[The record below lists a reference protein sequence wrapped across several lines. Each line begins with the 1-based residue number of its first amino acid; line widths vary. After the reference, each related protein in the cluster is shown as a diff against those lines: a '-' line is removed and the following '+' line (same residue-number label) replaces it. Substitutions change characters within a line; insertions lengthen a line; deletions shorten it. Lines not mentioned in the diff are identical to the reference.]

1 MAVKIFTIANF
12 SQVSTWVVDDNNNLI
27 SGPNTDIDTK
37 SVTFSGIPAGS
48 VITAATLTATIGTI
62 NYQLRL
68 LDGTFFNGT
77 RNVLSKVSVGATASF
92 EFRFKGSGNI
102 SLGSGTHTAYLEYTN
117 VKVTVTYTEP
127 ASGLTLNKTTCKAGD
142 TIRATIAPVT
152 TSVTHKIK
160 FSMTGV
166 TTVTSATIPA
176 GTKTYDYTVPLAWQ
190 DAFPN
195 NASRTVTVTLET
207 YSGATMTGD
216 VDKTFTLTLS
226 DDAYPSITQFDIT
239 RIPGF
244 VDEDITGY
252 IQGFSQAQVQSA
264 ATGAYS
270 STISQYKVT
279 VGGWSGTGANVTSPV
294 IGASGNIVVT
304 LQVTDSRGRKVTQT
318 QTIAVLPYSPP
329 SLVSPSV
336 YRSDVSGNEA
346 IAGTYV
352 RILTG
357 ISMSLLGGTPD
368 VNVGT
373 LKARVYEKGA
383 TAPAWDDLSVVVLTA
398 NTASIVSG
406 VDTAT
411 SYTIDIQATD
421 KLSVYVYTAE
431 ISTAKALISGLA
443 EVAGV
448 AIGKYA
454 ETTGV
459 LDIAFS
465 RALLGGNPIA
475 AYRVGNLFFTFET
488 ESPADLYPGTY
499 WEKLAAGKFLIAG
512 DSGGNFIPD
521 DTNYGAGGAETHD
534 HGLEGTGH
542 AKIRISGGNWRD
554 NYSPTASWNATTGGS
569 LAGSTD
575 NTAQSYATN
584 LMGNT
589 NVGDSMPPWIAVY
602 IWRRTA

>member
-48 VITAATLTATIGTI
+48 VITAATLTATIGPI
-62 NYQLRL
+62 NYQLRS

-77 RNVLSKVSVGATASF
+77 RNVLSKVSIGATASF
-92 EFRFKGSGNI
+92 EFRFKGSGNT

-127 ASGLTLNKTTCKAGD
+127 ASGLTLNKTTMKAGD
-142 TIRATIAPVT
+142 TIRATITPASST
-152 TSVTHKIK
+152 LTHKVK
-160 FSMTGV
+160 FAMTGV

-176 GTKTYDYTVPLAWQ
+176 GTKIYDYTVPLAWQ
-190 DAFPN
+190 NAFPN

-207 YSGATMTGD
+207 YSGSTMTGD

-226 DDAYPSITQFDIT
+226 DDACPSITQFDLT

-252 IQGFSQAQVQSA
+252 IQGFSRARVQSA

-279 VGGWSGTGANVTSPV
+279 VGGWSGTGADVTSPV

-304 LQVTDSRGRKVTQT
+304 LQVTDSRGMKVTQT

-346 IAGTYV
+346 IAGTNV
-352 RILTG
+352 QIKTG
-357 ISMSLLGGTPD
+357 IKISALGDPD
-368 VNVGT
+368 VNAGV
-373 LKARVYEKGA
+373 LKARVYEKGT
-383 TAPAWDDLSVVVLTA
+383 TAPAWDAAGIVTLTA

-406 VDTAT
+406 VDIST

-421 KLSVYVYTAE
+421 KLASYVYTAE

-443 EVAGV
+443 EVTGV

-454 ETTGV
+454 ETAGI
-459 LDIAFS
+459 LDIKFS
-465 RALLGGNPIA
+465 KGLMNGNPLA
-475 AYRVGNLFFTFET
+475 FYPVGSIYMSTSST
-488 ESPADLYPGTY
+488 SPADIFGGVGVVWTKIDPGRF
-499 WEKLAAGKFLIAG
+499 LVAAGTGYAVKAKDGEATHTLTEAEMPSHNHLYSGKLGSATAFGSANLIYMQRAV
-512 DSGGNFIPD
+512 
-521 DTNYGAGGAETHD
+521 
-534 HGLEGTGH
+534 GTGTADASETYH
-542 AKIRISGGNWRD
+542 NKGGGQAHN
-554 NYSPTASWNATTGGS
+554 N
-569 LAGSTD
+569 
-575 NTAQSYATN
+575 
-584 LMGNT
+584 
-589 NVGDSMPPWIAVY
+589 MPPYYAVY
-602 IWRRTA
+602 MWERTA